1 MSNKGAIKN
10 ANNACILQANLEH
23 KGALTN
29 MESEK

>member
-1 MSNKGAIKN
+1 MSNKGVIKN

-29 MESEK
+29 EK